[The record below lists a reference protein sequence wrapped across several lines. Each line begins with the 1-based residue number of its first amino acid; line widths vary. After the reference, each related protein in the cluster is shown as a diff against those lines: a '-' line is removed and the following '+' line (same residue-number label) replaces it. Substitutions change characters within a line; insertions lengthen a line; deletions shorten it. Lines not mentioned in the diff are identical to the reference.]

1 MDANCQTNQ
10 QDFVSL
16 APFIFSATIVTCTV
30 GSFGQRIIDFY
41 LLSISKLKR
50 YLCHLRNSFSQFA
63 NNFEPNGL
71 KKSDPPF
78 NLTIMKG
85 SRYVIL
91 ERGFANFTLKV
102 RKGKVGV
109 NRSMIVMKRSNFLWL
124 YHHQSKIY
132 LNQEFGNTGQGLF
145 YYIAE
150 IISKFEKI
158 QSITLKLVL
167 KATLF
172 PKGSSSTEA
181 VQLCLGHAQRRRIL
195 LLNAVNHHSP
205 GERNGHSRSWKSHRP
220 KIGK

>member
-1 MDANCQTNQ
+1 MIFPFPVPE
-10 QDFVSL
+10 QDFLQICLYYSVYCL
-16 APFIFSATIVTCTV
+16 EKNWFFLTKQLNT
-30 GSFGQRIIDFY
+30 
-41 LLSISKLKR
+41 KR
-50 YLCHLRNSFSQFA
+50 HLFQLRNSFSQFA
-63 NNFEPNGL
+63 IDFEPNGL
-71 KKSDPPF
+71 KKSEPPF

-132 LNQEFGNTGQGLF
+132 LNQEFGNTAPGLF
-145 YYIAE
+145 YSIVE
-150 IISKFEKI
+150 IISRFEKI

-181 VQLCLGHAQRRRIL
+181 VQLCLGHAQRRQIL

>member
-50 YLCHLRNSFSQFA
+50 YLFHLRNSFSQFA

-102 RKGKVGV
+102 RKGKVY
-109 NRSMIVMKRSNFLWL
+109 IVG
-124 YHHQSKIY
+124 YTYISKIIRTWKHKI
-132 LNQEFGNTGQGLF
+132 LNNLWTQNTFL
-145 YYIAE
+145 
-150 IISKFEKI
+150 
-158 QSITLKLVL
+158 
-167 KATLF
+167 
-172 PKGSSSTEA
+172 
-181 VQLCLGHAQRRRIL
+181 
-195 LLNAVNHHSP
+195 
-205 GERNGHSRSWKSHRP
+205 
-220 KIGK
+220 